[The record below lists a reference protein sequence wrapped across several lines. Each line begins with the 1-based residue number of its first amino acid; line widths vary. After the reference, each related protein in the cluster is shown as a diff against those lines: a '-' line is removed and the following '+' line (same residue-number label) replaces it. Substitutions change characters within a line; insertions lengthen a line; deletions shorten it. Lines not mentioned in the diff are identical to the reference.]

1 MNIVF
6 FGSSHFAVPSLEALI
21 RSGHKILCVVTQPDR
36 KKGRGLHLEGTA
48 VKQVASGAG
57 LKTYQPQNI
66 NTAEVTGFL
75 KTLNADLFSIISYG
89 QILSQ
94 EILDTPKLF
103 AINAHA
109 SLLPQYRGA
118 APINWALINGEKT
131 SGVTIMK
138 MERKM
143 DTGPIIAQE
152 TVDIKDQDT
161 AVTLEDKLSKAAGK
175 LLIDTLVKISAGQYD
190 LTPQDETKASLAPKL
205 KKEDGLIDWHEP
217 ASKIRNLIKGC
228 LDWPGAFTHHKGKL
242 LKIFKSRVV
251 RLPEAVAR
259 GAPGQIIE
267 ISKQGIVV
275 ATGDGDLLVEAL
287 QIQGKR
293 IMTASQ
299 FLAGHKI
306 SPGDMLEK
314 K

>member
-21 RSGHKILCVVTQPDR
+21 KSGHKILCVVTQPDR
-36 KKGRGLHLEGTA
+36 KRGRGLHLEGTS
-48 VKQVASGAG
+48 VKQVASQMG
-57 LKTYQPQNI
+57 LKTYQPLDI
-66 NTAEVTGFL
+66 HSAAATTFL
-75 KTLNADLFSIISYG
+75 KAFPADLFIIISYG

-94 EILDTPKLF
+94 EILDIPKLF

-131 SGVTIMK
+131 TGVTIMK

-143 DTGPIIAQE
+143 DAGPIIAQE
-152 TVDIKDQDT
+152 TVDIEDQDT
-161 AVTLEDKLSKAAGK
+161 AVALENKLSKTAEK
-175 LLIDTLVKISAGQYD
+175 LLIDTLAKISAGQYD
-190 LTPQDETKASLAPKL
+190 LTPQDEAKASLAPKL

-217 ASKIRNLIKGC
+217 ASKNRNLIRGC

-242 LKIFKSRVV
+242 LKIFKSSVV
-251 RLPEAVAR
+251 RLPEVVASR
-259 GAPGQIIE
+259 VPGQIVK

-275 ATGDGDLLVEAL
+275 ATGEGDLLIEAL
-287 QIQGKR
+287 QIQGKKV
-293 IMTASQ
+293 MTASQ

-306 SPGDMLEK
+306 SPQDMLEK